1 MYASGGVG
9 FSTATWAIVPRPLIA
24 VSSSCSLRTVA
35 LEFRSKEPGRRWRSA
50 WDTVFAVAST
60 GLAFLLG
67 VAFGNIIDGL
77 PLDAGANISSVLIGL
92 LTPFTLLV
100 GATTVAMF
108 AMQGG
113 IYLLIKTEVDTTLK
127 NIKGEVDKLNK
138 QNSEL
143 FKVVGKSAKQDL
155 GKKAKEALD
164 KKLTIYNKDGKKVQ
178 LNGDMKDGVPTVGV
192 SGSF

>member
-1 MYASGGVG
+1 MGNPKGDE
-9 FSTATWAIVPRPLIA
+9 IVKQ
-24 VSSSCSLRTVA
+24 V
-35 LEFRSKEPGRRWRSA
+35 
-50 WDTVFAVAST
+50 
-60 GLAFLLG
+60 
-67 VAFGNIIDGL
+67 
-77 PLDAGANISSVLIGL
+77 GANLESWYKRNGSRIKLMDD
-92 LTPFTLLV
+92 LTLDCEVCKTKE
-100 GATTVAMF
+100 AKE
-108 AMQGG
+108 
-113 IYLLIKTEVDTTLK
+113 LIKKEIDTTLK

-143 FKVVGKSAKQDL
+143 FKVVGKSEKQDL